1 MPTKINRKKSKNSDT
16 NFIAINGCF
25 PKQKHTVLVKMKNI
39 SNHGLKHTAV
49 GSKHSHILPEPYSHQ
64 LAVPENDVDYQWKGL
79 QVAERVLSQVDIM
92 PYFIHSTNFTPEWL
106 STFLVAFEKEV
117 ECIRL
122 NYYQSGNILIS
133 QYQAVATAGM
143 LMPGI

>member
-1 MPTKINRKKSKNSDT
+1 
-16 NFIAINGCF
+16 
-25 PKQKHTVLVKMKNI
+25 
-39 SNHGLKHTAV
+39 
-49 GSKHSHILPEPYSHQ
+49 
-64 LAVPENDVDYQWKGL
+64 
-79 QVAERVLSQVDIM
+79 M

-133 QYQAVATAGM
+133 QYQAVATAGI
-143 LMPGI
+143 LMPEFKNASTWATEGTQGLNESLDTQFNDDGVEYELDFSYHTAAISDFREIYLISPSQ